1 MDEKKQGVRVRE
13 RSGGGE
19 GTRKDKA
26 ESGKEG
32 HISKENVL
40 SASWATLWTAG
51 PGTSLAQPCSCWPL
65 APSLSDTPA
74 WQGPAVLGSPAAQPL
89 STAGH
94 M

>member
-1 MDEKKQGVRVRE
+1 MDEKQGVRARE
-13 RSGGGE
+13 RRGGGE

-40 SASWATLWTAG
+40 RTSWAALWTEV
-51 PGTSLAQPCSCWPL
+51 PGTRPAQPSSCWPL
-65 APSLSDTPA
+65 APSPSGTPA
-74 WQGPAVLGSPAAQPL
+74 WQRPAALGSPAAQAL
-89 STAGH
+89 SATGP

>member
-1 MDEKKQGVRVRE
+1 MDEKQGVRARE
-13 RSGGGE
+13 RSRGGE

-40 SASWATLWTAG
+40 STSWATLWTAV
-51 PGTSLAQPCSCWPL
+51 PGTSLAQPSSCWPL
-65 APSLSDTPA
+65 APSPSDTPA
-74 WQGPAVLGSPAAQPL
+74 WQGPVVLGSPAAQPL
-89 STAGH
+89 SAAGH